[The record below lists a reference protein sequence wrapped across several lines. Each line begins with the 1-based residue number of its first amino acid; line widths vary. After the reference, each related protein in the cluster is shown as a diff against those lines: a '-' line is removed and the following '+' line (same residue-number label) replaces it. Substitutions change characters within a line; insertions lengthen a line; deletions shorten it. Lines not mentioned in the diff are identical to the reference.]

1 MKYCPNCGAEYRPGY
16 EDCSDCQVALVDEP
30 LEIVAASEIRPTVQD
45 PVVVFR
51 SGRRMDAEIVRSRLE
66 GDGLDARIWS
76 SGLGP
81 WMTVSALP
89 EITGVPTD
97 FNSHQVVVDPNDLD
111 RALEVLGE
119 VAPDP
124 SEDEPELTEDGG
136 STFLASLR
144 KRWMLL
150 VFAIFMLLLVIVGG
164 PIGN

>member
-1 MKYCPNCGAEYRPGY
+1 MKYCPSCAAEYRPGH
-16 EDCSDCQVALVDEP
+16 DVCFDCQVELVDEP
-30 LEIVAASEIRPTVQD
+30 PELPSITEVRPTIQERI
-45 PVVVFR
+45 VVFR
-51 SGRRMDAEIVRSRLE
+51 SGRRIEAEVVRSRLE
-66 GDGLDARIWS
+66 ADGLDARIWS

-89 EITGVPTD
+89 EITGVPSD
-97 FNSHQVVVDPNDLD
+97 FNSHQVVVDANDVE

-119 VAPDP
+119 VTPEPVD
-124 SEDEPELTEDGG
+124 EDSTVDNNTS

-150 VFAIFMLLLVIVGG
+150 AFAIFMLLLVIVAG